1 MGLESMKNMACERG
15 CLINQH
21 AKAWVLYKQPWEMG
35 YLTGKINQI
44 LQIIYKNNFQ
54 ILKDL

>member
-1 MGLESMKNMACERG
+1 MGLESVKNMVYERG
-15 CLINQH
+15 RFINQH
-21 AKAWVLYKQPWEMG
+21 AKAWILYKQPWEMG
-35 YLTGKINQI
+35 YLTGTINWI